1 MAKVRVEDT
10 CIGCGMC
17 VSLASAVFA
26 FDASGEKAEVISDE
40 VDSSVEEAAASCF
53 RINHYFTWNALS

>member
-1 MAKVRVEDT
+1 MAKVTVEDT

-17 VSLASAVFA
+17 LSLASAVFA

-40 VDSSVEEAAASCF
+40 VDSSVEEAAASCPVSA
-53 RINHYFTWNALS
+53 IVIE

>member
-1 MAKVRVEDT
+1 MAKVKVDQEA

-40 VDSSVEEAAASCF
+40 VDSSVEEAAASCPVSA
-53 RINHYFTWNALS
+53 IVIE

>member
-1 MAKVRVEDT
+1 MAKVKVDQEA

-17 VSLASAVFA
+17 VSLASGGFA

-40 VDSSVEEAAASCF
+40 VDSSVEEAAASCPVSA
-53 RINHYFTWNALS
+53 IVIE

>member
-26 FDASGEKAEVISDE
+26 FDASGEKAEVINNE
-40 VDSSVEEAAASCF
+40 VDSTVEEAAASCPVGA
-53 RINHYFTWNALS
+53 IVIE